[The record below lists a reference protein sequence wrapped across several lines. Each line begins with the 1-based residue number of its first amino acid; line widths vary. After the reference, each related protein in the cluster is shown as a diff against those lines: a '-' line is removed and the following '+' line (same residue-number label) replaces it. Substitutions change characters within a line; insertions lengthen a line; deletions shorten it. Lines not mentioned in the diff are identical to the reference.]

1 MFIAIQH
8 VISLELISRV
18 SGEDLRDF
26 HINVQKL
33 PYPTHVDDV
42 ALTVFP
48 QIMPLLIVM
57 SFTYTAINIVRAITV
72 EKELQL
78 KVSATFLMFYLN
90 TTRCFI
96 AILRK
101 IDSLT
106 FTKNTSWSLFTLHEC
121 TKM

>member
-78 KVSATFLMFYLN
+78 KVSATLLMFYLN
-90 TTRCFI
+90 IYFSVFYSNFAQNWFI
-96 AILRK
+96 DIYKEYVMVFIYVA
-101 IDSLT
+101 
-106 FTKNTSWSLFTLHEC
+106 
-121 TKM
+121 